1 MKTIS
6 GNIVD
11 VIKRRIFSGIIEIED
26 ESIINIKEDN
36 NKYENYILPGLI
48 DAHIHIESSMLVP
61 SEFARIAV
69 QHGTVATVSDPHE
82 IANVLGIEGVRYMIN
97 NANKVPFKIFFGAPS
112 CVPATPFETSGAI
125 INADDIKELFE
136 KDNLKYLSEMMNYP
150 GVIFGDEEVAAK
162 LNVARTLGKP
172 IDGHSPGLKGEDLK
186 KYVSAGISTD
196 HECFTLD
203 EAKEKISLGM
213 KILIREGSAAKNFE
227 ALKTLVNDEPE
238 MTMLCSDDKHPD
250 DLLEGHIN
258 LLVKRCLAEGYNL
271 FDILRCAIVNP
282 VQHYHLEVGLLQIGD
297 AADFIVV
304 DNLENFNILQ
314 TYINGKKVFDEG
326 KVFIDKIEINE
337 INNFNLSE
345 KSPDDFKVLH
355 KGSEL
360 NVMEALDGEL
370 ITASK
375 LVKPLV
381 INGEVV
387 SDIPND
393 ILKIAVINRYN
404 NGKPSVGFIKN
415 FGIKKGAVASS
426 VAHDSHNIICVG
438 TNDVDMSAAVNEL
451 IKSKGGI
458 CVWEDG
464 KSDVLELSIGGIM
477 SKEDSLTVAGK
488 YRTLDRRVKQ
498 MGSKL
503 KAPFMTLSFMALLV
517 IPALKLSDKGL
528 FDGNKFQFT
537 DLEISTNNP

>member
-1 MKTIS
+1 MKTLS

-36 NKYENYILPGLI
+36 NKYETYILPGLI

-125 INADDIKELFE
+125 INADDIKKLFE

-150 GVIFGDEEVAAK
+150 GVIFGDEEVVAK

-258 LLVKRCLAEGYNL
+258 LLVKRCLAERYNL
-271 FDILRCAIVNP
+271 FDILRCVTVNP
-282 VQHYHLEVGLLQIGD
+282 VQHYHLEVGLLQNGD

-304 DNLENFNILQ
+304 DNLENFKILQ

-537 DLEISTNNP
+537 DLEISTTNP